1 MRACIGSS
9 LGIAFPQR
17 TTRSLEN
24 LFSAR
29 GFQNRIASPREP
41 DHSCGQGWHRP
52 GGCQLPESELSAV
65 SGIMHRQGRKT
76 MPTLNINGHNM
87 SVDAAGDSPLLWAI
101 REQLQ
106 MTGTKFGCGIGMCG
120 ACTVHVNGEAVRSC
134 QTMVGDVAGKKIT
147 TIEGLSA
154 KGDHPL
160 QKAWI
165 AEQVP
170 QCGYCQSGQIM
181 QAASLL
187 AKNNNPTKDEI
198 VAHMDGN
205 LCRCMTY
212 SRIQKAITRA
222 ASEMRT
228 ASNTSTERRAT

>member
-1 MRACIGSS
+1 M
-9 LGIAFPQR
+9 
-17 TTRSLEN
+17 T
-24 LFSAR
+24 
-29 GFQNRIASPREP
+29 
-41 DHSCGQGWHRP
+41 
-52 GGCQLPESELSAV
+52 
-65 SGIMHRQGRKT
+65 
-76 MPTLNINGHNM
+76 TLNINGRNM
-87 SVDAAGDSPLLWAI
+87 SVDAASDSPLLWAI

-134 QTMVGDVAGKKIT
+134 QTMVGEVAGKKIT

-181 QAASLL
+181 SAADLL
-187 AKNNNPTKDEI
+187 AHNPKPDRAAI
-198 VAHMDGN
+198 VAHMSTN
-205 LCRCMTY
+205 ICRCGSY
-212 SRIQKAITRA
+212 PRIVRAIERA
-222 ASEMRT
+222 AKE
-228 ASNTSTERRAT
+228 A